1 MNLKNRNLLG
11 FFAGATS
18 AYERWDAFWSL
29 FLSIVTLEL
38 AEGRARGRV
47 RIFLFSLDDVAKD
60 RRAAD
65 DAESVRKPIDET
77 GSLTVLIVL
86 IVALVIEA
94 MPPS

>member
-1 MNLKNRNLLG
+1 MYLKNRNLLG

-18 AYERWDAFWSL
+18 AYERWAAFWSL
-29 FLSIVTLEL
+29 FLSIETLEL

-65 DAESVRKPIDET
+65 DAEAVRKPIDEA
-77 GSLTVLIVL
+77 GDLIVL
-86 IVALVIEA
+86 IVVLVIEA